1 MIRLSFLLTVG
12 CRIRKYKKYD
22 DDPSVPVPK
31 STKYDRIKRV
41 KLSTSHVPSLILHA
55 PSHSSDSRQEV
66 SNTVEAPACENSEI
80 LMEERH
86 PARDDHEYTVILP
99 EEIDA
104 DESEEV
110 GPPSCRQWDDECDI
124 DDDVDSITSS
134 TSEVSWESGVSSEE
148 DSDDSADNIQNE
160 TTTEFKT
167 TFSAQETACMAILAL
182 ISRHCITTEAAKDII
197 DLVKVLCPE
206 NETLQSLSY
215 TDVQRVCGNCEVFVY
230 DICEKCL
237 ALFPTNLEDQVMCS
251 TPGCNGYVHTCK
263 LTSVIKYFTL
273 N

>member
-1 MIRLSFLLTVG
+1 MICLSFLLTVG

-22 DDPSVPVPK
+22 DDPSVQVPK
-31 STKYDRIKRV
+31 LTKNDRIKHV
-41 KLSTSHVPSLILHA
+41 KLSTSHVPSPILQA
-55 PSHSSDSRQEV
+55 PSHSSDLRQEV
-66 SNTVEAPACENSEI
+66 PNTVEAPACENSEI

-148 DSDDSADNIQNE
+148 DSDDSADIIQNE

-197 DLVKVLCPE
+197 DLVKVLSPE

-215 TDVQRVCGNCEVFVY
+215 TDVQRVC
-230 DICEKCL
+230 
-237 ALFPTNLEDQVMCS
+237 
-251 TPGCNGYVHTCK
+251 
-263 LTSVIKYFTL
+263 
-273 N
+273 